1 MQYTCPNSNAYFKK
15 LTSKFILLEKVI
27 QFQNIIQLEVTRR
40 PSKKIKSPYV
50 ADAINKDGDEF
61 LVHTPGLGLADQCL
75 PGSKIFATP
84 SKSKDSKTDYIAQF
98 VSINEEGYGQTLIGA
113 NPRTAELIGK
123 EILRNNIWNPYPK
136 YEVCNRKPPH
146 IDYLGDIYLKFQNKY
161 IIIEM
166 KNVICASY
174 NPNIKEVDRRYVFYD
189 NTIPF
194 RRSGIYPNGE
204 RSQKYRGESVVSERS
219 VRQIDSMVRDKEKYQ
234 FAIMFL
240 VNRGDCTTFK
250 PNWQRDPIYSKK
262 LVKAVKN
269 GIGVYALGINWTN
282 KACNFNGE
290 LEIDLKPW

>member
-1 MQYTCPNSNAYFKK
+1 M
-15 LTSKFILLEKVI
+15 SKELI
-27 QFQNIIQLEVTRR
+27 QFQDIIQLEILHR
-40 PSKKIKSPYV
+40 PSKRIKSPYV

-61 LVHTPGLGLADQCL
+61 LVHTPGLGLADQCM

-84 SKSKDSKTDYIAQF
+84 SKNKSSKTDYIAQS
-98 VSINEEGYGQTLIGA
+98 VSVNERDYGKTLIGA
-113 NPRTAELIGK
+113 NPHTAELIGK
-123 EILRNNIWNPYPK
+123 EILRSNKWNPYPNYK
-136 YEVCNRKPPH
+136 VCNKKPSH
-146 IDYLGDIYLKFQNKY
+146 INYNGDIYLKAQNRY
-161 IIIEM
+161 IIIET

-174 NPNIKEVDRRYVFYD
+174 DPNIKVDRRYVFYD
-189 NTIPF
+189 DKIPF

-204 RSQKYRGESVVSERS
+204 RSQKYKGKSVVSERS
-219 VRQIDSMVRDKEKYQ
+219 VRQIDSMIKDKEKYQ

-269 GIGVYALGINWTN
+269 NINVHALGINWTN

-290 LEIDLKPW
+290 LDIDLKPW

>member
-1 MQYTCPNSNAYFKK
+1 M
-15 LTSKFILLEKVI
+15 SKELI
-27 QFQNIIQLEVTRR
+27 QFQNIIQLEITHR

-84 SKSKDSKTDYIAQF
+84 SKNKSSKTDYIAQF
-98 VSINEEGYGQTLIGA
+98 VSINEKGYGKTLIGA
-113 NPRTAELIGK
+113 NPHTAELIGK
-123 EILRNNIWNPYPK
+123 EILKSNIWNPYPE
-136 YEVCNRKPPH
+136 YEVCNKKPAH

-174 NPNIKEVDRRYVFYD
+174 NPNIKKVDRRYVFYD
-189 NTIPF
+189 NKVPF

-204 RSQKYRGESVVSERS
+204 RSQKYRGKSVVSARS
-219 VRQIDSMVRDKEKYQ
+219 VRQIDSMIKDKEKYQ

-240 VNRGDCTTFK
+240 LNRGDCTAFK
-250 PNWQRDPIYSKK
+250 PNWQRDPVYSKK
-262 LVKAVKN
+262 LVQAVKN
-269 GIGVYALGINWTN
+269 GIDVYALGINWTN

-290 LEIDLKPW
+290 LDIDLTPW

>member
-1 MQYTCPNSNAYFKK
+1 M
-15 LTSKFILLEKVI
+15 SKELI
-27 QFQNIIQLEVTRR
+27 QFQDIIQLEILHR

-50 ADAINKDGDEF
+50 ADAINKNGDEF

-84 SKSKDSKTDYIAQF
+84 SKNKSSKTDYIAQS
-98 VSINEEGYGQTLIGA
+98 VSVNEKDYGKTLIGA
-113 NPRTAELIGK
+113 NPHTAELIGK
-123 EILRNNIWNPYPK
+123 KILKRNLWNPYSNYK
-136 YEVCNRKPPH
+136 VCNKKPAH
-146 IDYLGDIYLKFQNKY
+146 IKYLGDIYLKAQNKY
-161 IIIEM
+161 IIVEM

-174 NPNIKEVDRRYVFYD
+174 DPNIKKVDRRYVFYD
-189 NTIPF
+189 DKIPF

-204 RSQKYRGESVVSERS
+204 RSQKYKGKSVVSERS
-219 VRQIDSMVRDKEKYQ
+219 VRQIDSMIKDKEKYQ

-269 GIGVYALGINWTN
+269 GIDVYALGINWTN

-290 LEIDLKPW
+290 LDIDLKPW

>member
-1 MQYTCPNSNAYFKK
+1 M
-15 LTSKFILLEKVI
+15 LEKVI

-50 ADAINKDGDEF
+50 ADALNKDGDEF

-84 SKSKDSKTDYIAQF
+84 SKSKGSKTDYIAQF
-98 VSINEEGYGQTLIGA
+98 VSIYEKGYGQTVIGA
-113 NPRTAELIGK
+113 NPHTAELIGK
-123 EILRNNIWNPYPK
+123 EILKSNIWNPYPE
-136 YEVCNRKPPH
+136 YEVCDKKPSH

-174 NPNIKEVDRRYVFYD
+174 NPKIKKVNRRYVFYD
-189 NTIPF
+189 NKVPF
-194 RRSGIYPNGE
+194 QRSGIYPNGE

-219 VRQIDSMVRDKEKYQ
+219 IRQIDSMIKSKEKYQ
-234 FAIMFL
+234 FAIIFL
-240 VNRGDCTTFK
+240 VNRGDCTAFK

-269 GIGVYALGINWTN
+269 GIDAYALGINWTN

-290 LEIDLKPW
+290 LDIDLKPW

>member
-1 MQYTCPNSNAYFKK
+1 M
-15 LTSKFILLEKVI
+15 SKELI
-27 QFQNIIQLEVTRR
+27 QFQNIIQLEILHR

-50 ADAINKDGDEF
+50 ADAINKNGDEF

-84 SKSKDSKTDYIAQF
+84 SKNKSSKTDYIAQS
-98 VSINEEGYGQTLIGA
+98 VSVNEEDYGKTLIGA
-113 NPRTAELIGK
+113 NPHTAELIGK
-123 EILRNNIWNPYPK
+123 EILRSKKWNPYPNYK
-136 YEVCNRKPPH
+136 VCNKKPAH
-146 IDYLGDIYLKFQNKY
+146 INYVGDIYLKAQNRY

-174 NPNIKEVDRRYVFYD
+174 DPNIKVDRRYVFYD
-189 NTIPF
+189 DKIPF

-204 RSQKYRGESVVSERS
+204 RSQKYKGKSVVSERS
-219 VRQIDSMVRDKEKYQ
+219 VRQIDSMIKDKEKYQ

-269 GIGVYALGINWTN
+269 GIDVHALGINWTN
-282 KACNFNGE
+282 KACKFNGE
-290 LEIDLKPW
+290 LDIDLKPW

>member
-1 MQYTCPNSNAYFKK
+1 MQQE
-15 LTSKFILLEKVI
+15 LI
-27 QFQNIIQLEVTRR
+27 QFQNTIQLEVTHR

-84 SKSKDSKTDYIAQF
+84 SKNKSSKTDYIAQF
-98 VSINEEGYGQTLIGA
+98 VSIKEKGYGQTFIGA
-113 NPRTAELIGK
+113 NPHTAELIGK
-123 EILRNNIWNPYPK
+123 EILKNNIWNPYPK
-136 YEVCNRKPPH
+136 YEVCNKKPPH

-161 IIIEM
+161 IIIEI

-174 NPNIKEVDRRYVFYD
+174 NPKIKKVDRRYVFYD
-189 NTIPF
+189 NTMPF

-219 VRQIDSMVRDKEKYQ
+219 VRQIDSMIKKKEKYQ

-240 VNRGDCTTFK
+240 VNRGDCMTFK

-269 GIGVYALGINWTN
+269 GIDVYALGINWTN

-290 LEIDLKPW
+290 LDIDLKPW

>member
-15 LTSKFILLEKVI
+15 LTYKFILLEKVI
-27 QFQNIIQLEVTRR
+27 QFQNIIQLEVTQR

-84 SKSKDSKTDYIAQF
+84 SKSKGSKTDYITQF
-98 VSINEEGYGQTLIGA
+98 VSIHEKGYGQTVIGA
-113 NPRTAELIGK
+113 NPHTAELVGK
-123 EILRNNIWNPYPK
+123 EILKSKVWNPYPE
-136 YEVCNRKPPH
+136 YEVCNKKPSH

-161 IIIEM
+161 IIIEI

-174 NPNIKEVDRRYVFYD
+174 NPNIKKVDRRYIFYD
-189 NTIPF
+189 NKIPF

-219 VRQIDSMVRDKEKYQ
+219 IRQIDSMIKNKEKYQ
-234 FAIMFL
+234 FAIIFL
-240 VNRGDCTTFK
+240 VNRGDCTAFK

-262 LVKAVKN
+262 LVKAVKK
-269 GIGVYALGINWTN
+269 GIDVYALGINWTN

-290 LEIDLKPW
+290 LDFDLKPW

>member
-15 LTSKFILLEKVI
+15 LTYKFILLEKVI
-27 QFQNIIQLEVTRR
+27 QFQNIIQLEVTQR

-50 ADAINKDGDEF
+50 ADATNKDGDEF

-84 SKSKDSKTDYIAQF
+84 SKNKSSKTDYIAQF
-98 VSINEEGYGQTLIGA
+98 VSINEKGYGQTLIGA
-113 NPRTAELIGK
+113 NPHTAELIGK
-123 EILRNNIWNPYPK
+123 EILKSKVWNPYPE
-136 YEVCNRKPPH
+136 YEVCNKKPSH

-174 NPNIKEVDRRYVFYD
+174 NPNIKKVNRRYVFYD
-189 NTIPF
+189 NKVPF

-219 VRQIDSMVRDKEKYQ
+219 IRQIDSMIKDKEKYQ
-234 FAIMFL
+234 FAIIFL
-240 VNRGDCTTFK
+240 VNRGDCTAFK

-269 GIGVYALGINWTN
+269 GIDVYALGINWTS
-282 KACNFNGE
+282 KACNFNGV
-290 LEIDLKPW
+290 LDIDLTPW

>member
-1 MQYTCPNSNAYFKK
+1 M
-15 LTSKFILLEKVI
+15 SKELI
-27 QFQNIIQLEVTRR
+27 QFQDIIQLEILHR

-50 ADAINKDGDEF
+50 ADAINKNGDEF

-84 SKSKDSKTDYIAQF
+84 SKNKSSKTDYIAQS
-98 VSINEEGYGQTLIGA
+98 VSVNERDYGKTLIGA
-113 NPRTAELIGK
+113 NPHTAELIGK
-123 EILRNNIWNPYPK
+123 EILRSKKWNPYPNYK
-136 YEVCNRKPPH
+136 VCNKKPAH
-146 IDYLGDIYLKFQNKY
+146 INYVGDIYLKAQNRY

-174 NPNIKEVDRRYVFYD
+174 DPNIKVDRRYVFYD
-189 NTIPF
+189 DKIPF

-204 RSQKYRGESVVSERS
+204 RSQKYKGKSVVSERS
-219 VRQIDSMVRDKEKYQ
+219 VRQIDSMIKDKEKYQ

-269 GIGVYALGINWTN
+269 GIDVHALGINWTN
-282 KACNFNGE
+282 KACKFNGE
-290 LEIDLKPW
+290 LDIDLKPW